1 MPSNAVPSSPPVSSS
16 SPLLLHCC
24 CGPCATACVERLVKE
39 GRPCR
44 LFFSNSN
51 IATRDEFELRLEQ
64 LRKVA
69 RHFDV
74 GEVIVDDY
82 RHDRWLEHLSAL
94 PGYANCHERGPRC
107 RLCFDFSLGR
117 AASAASDLGMP
128 FATSLTVS
136 PHKSSALLFQ
146 VGSPF
151 DNYEH
156 WDFKKK
162 DGFLRS
168 LQLSRQLELYRQ
180 SFCGC
185 EFSRRD
191 SEQKEAGNSSEPQ
204 RIPAACPPK
213 L

>member
-1 MPSNAVPSSPPVSSS
+1 MASG
-16 SPLLLHCC
+16 PLLLHCC
-24 CGPCATACVERLVKE
+24 CGPCATACVERLSRE

-51 IATRDEFELRLEQ
+51 IATREEFELRLEQ

-69 RHFDV
+69 RHFGTGD
-74 GEVIVDDY
+74 VIVDDY
-82 RHDRWLEHLSAL
+82 RHDQWLSRVSAL
-94 PGYANCHERGPRC
+94 PGFDGCPERGARC
-107 RLCFDFSLGR
+107 SLCFGFSIGR
-117 AASAASDLGMP
+117 AAQAAAALGMP

-136 PHKSSALLFQ
+136 PHKSSALLLQ
-146 VGSPF
+146 TGSAF
-151 DNYEH
+151 GNYEH

-168 LQLSRQLELYRQ
+168 IQLSRQLELYRQ

-191 SEQKEAGNSSEPQ
+191 TEQREAQNGSKGN
-204 RIPAACPPK
+204 A
-213 L
+213 